1 MINFEGFSLSQNL
14 KNSLV
19 RMNFIAP
26 TPIQI
31 SSIPIALEGK
41 DILGSAQTGTGK
53 TAAFSIPLVEL
64 LSRSKHGS
72 ALVLTPTRELA
83 NQVIAVIIQL
93 LGKNN
98 PIKAACL
105 IGGESMHKQ

>member
-53 TAAFSIPLVEL
+53 SPAVFARRQEGAGGASPAGWAG
-64 LSRSKHGS
+64 GS
-72 ALVLTPTRELA
+72 V
-83 NQVIAVIIQL
+83 
-93 LGKNN
+93 
-98 PIKAACL
+98 
-105 IGGESMHKQ
+105 GG

>member
-53 TAAFSIPLVEL
+53 TWMPRKSTGARATKRNSSFMIYV
-64 LSRSKHGS
+64 G
-72 ALVLTPTRELA
+72 V
-83 NQVIAVIIQL
+83 
-93 LGKNN
+93 
-98 PIKAACL
+98 
-105 IGGESMHKQ
+105 